1 LRRQSRRSNVIVQ
14 TRQEESAMRMTGGEA
29 LAKQLQREGVRV
41 VFGLPGVQLYGAMA
55 ALRDEKDIRFILTR
69 HEQATTYMAD
79 GYARAGGGVGVALVV
94 PGPGVLNAGAGLS
107 TAYSCS
113 SPVFLVAGQ
122 VPKRYLGKDVG
133 VLHEINEQ
141 LDVVKPVTKWRKRV
155 LEVGEIPAAV
165 QEAFRQLKTGRPRPV
180 HLEIPPDTLEDEGE
194 AELLPAVTV
203 ARTAAPVADIERAAR
218 VLLDATRPIIYAGGG
233 VHASGAHE
241 ALAAVAEYLQAGV
254 VQSAEGKGSVSDQS
268 DLALGAALW
277 PKNPLREY
285 LDAADTIFV
294 VGSRCAVAGFQ
305 PTQKIVQLDVD
316 AEEIGRNHPVA
327 AGLVGDARLTLERL
341 LERLRTDAPPKPS
354 RKREREQLREA
365 VAALDT
371 QEPNHS
377 ILASLRAGT
386 PEDAIVI
393 AGMTQ
398 IGYYSRPFWPV
409 YRPRTYLTS
418 SYSGNLGFEVPTA
431 LGAKVARPERAV
443 ICITGDGGFMYNSQ
457 ELSTAAREK
466 VNAVIVL
473 FNDEAYGNVARD
485 LDESWGGTH
494 GASVTNP
501 DFMKLA
507 DAYGVVGMRATK
519 PTEVGD
525 LVRKAVGLDRPVLIE
540 VRVGRMARPA
550 FFAPMKAPAK
560 YQKR

>member
-1 LRRQSRRSNVIVQ
+1 
-14 TRQEESAMRMTGGEA
+14 MRMTGGEA
-29 LAKQLQREGVRV
+29 LVKQLHREGVRV

-55 ALRDEKDIRFILTR
+55 ALRDEKDVRFVLTR

-79 GYARAGGGVGVALVV
+79 GYARAGGGIGVALVV

-122 VPKRYLGKDVG
+122 VPKRYLGRNVG

-141 LDVVKPVTKWRKRV
+141 LDAVTPITKWRKRV

-165 QEAFRQLKTGRPRPV
+165 QEAVRQLKTGRPRPA

-194 AELLPAVTV
+194 AELLSPVKLE
-203 ARTAAPVADIERAAR
+203 RGAAPDAEIERAAR
-218 VLLDATRPIIYAGGG
+218 LLLGATRPIIYAGGG
-233 VHASGAHE
+233 VHASSAHE
-241 ALAAVAEYLQAGV
+241 ALTAVAEYVQAGV
-254 VQSAEGKGSVSDQS
+254 VQSAEGKGAVSDHS
-268 DLALGAALW
+268 DLSLGAALW
-277 PKNPLREY
+277 PKNPLRDY
-285 LDAADTIFV
+285 LDAADVVFV
-294 VGSRCAVAGFQ
+294 VGSRCAVAAFQ
-305 PTQKIVQLDVD
+305 PSQKIVQLDVD
-316 AEEIGRNHPVA
+316 AEEIGRNHPVSV
-327 AGLVGDARLTLERL
+327 GLVGDARATLERL
-341 LERLRTDAPPKPS
+341 LERLRADAPSRPS
-354 RKREREQLREA
+354 RKTERERLREA
-365 VAALDT
+365 LAALDT

-386 PEDAIVI
+386 PEDAIVV

-431 LGAKVARPERAV
+431 LGVKVARPDRPV
-443 ICITGDGGFMYNSQ
+443 IAITGDGGFMYNSQ
-457 ELSTAAREK
+457 ELSTAVHEK
-466 VNAVIVL
+466 INAVIVL

-485 LDESWGGTH
+485 LDESWGGSH
-494 GASVTNP
+494 GAAVSNP

-507 DAYGVVGMRATK
+507 DAYGVVGLRAAR
-519 PTEVGD
+519 PTDVGD
-525 LVRKAVGLDRPVLIE
+525 LVHKAVGLDRPVLIE
-540 VRVGRMARPA
+540 VRVGRMARPV
-550 FFAPMKAPAK
+550 FFAPMKPPAK